1 MRLYTCVYVCVHM
14 HVCACMYCVQVCIC
28 LCMYM
33 YVCVCI
39 YHESRKRTV
48 KGEEQI
54 LKKREEGRGRRGT
67 RTHDKKA
74 NFAEALN

>member
-1 MRLYTCVYVCVHM
+1 MFVH
-14 HVCACMYCVQVCIC
+14 V
-28 LCMYM
+28 

-39 YHESRKRTV
+39 HHESRKRTV

-54 LKKREEGRGRRGT
+54 LKEREAGRGRRGT
-67 RTHDKKA
+67 GTHDKKA